1 MKNFLRAFAFLIFGS
16 FAAAQSTVERW
27 GVFEL
32 TLIGP
37 SDGNPFAGV
46 SFSATFTQGDAQ
58 HDIPGFY
65 DGDGVYRVRFMPET
79 TGEWRY
85 TTHSNRPA
93 LDAKSGAFTA
103 TTPSPNNH
111 GPVRVAHTF
120 HFAYADG
127 SPYWQLGTTCYNWAH
142 RSDAQEEQTLR
153 TLATAPFNKL
163 RMCVLPTDR
172 DVAAQRFVPF
182 EGKVLA
188 WDTTRPHPDFF
199 RHLEQRVAQ
208 LRDLGVEA
216 DLILFQPYGPHWGWT
231 KLEPASEERYLRYLI
246 ARLGAFRNVWWSL
259 SNEWDFNHD
268 KTEADWDRL
277 FQVVQAAD
285 PYAHLRSIHNG
296 AMLYNATLPWVTHA
310 SIQNGAAVL
319 DPERAMLY
327 RDVYRKPIVFDEV
340 KYEGDISARWGN
352 LTGEELV
359 LRFWNGLIAG
369 TYVGHGETFTGP
381 PEAWTAG
388 GGVLRGQSVARLA
401 FLKKIMGELPADGID
416 PIDKWQDKRTAGKL
430 GEFYLLYFGKD
441 APASWPFALYK
452 DGVRDGVTFQVE
464 ILDTWG
470 MTVTPVAGTFV
481 AKKRDAYTYEDA
493 EKKSVALPG
502 RPYLAL
508 RIRRTGGPAVTA
520 SQTPP
525 EPP

>member
-1 MKNFLRAFAFLIFGS
+1 MILRRLFFVFAAFVSSL
-16 FAAAQSTVERW
+16 AAQSTVERW
-27 GVFEL
+27 GVFEVAL
-32 TLIGP
+32 NGP
-37 SDGNPFAGV
+37 ADGNPFADV
-46 SFSATFTQGDAQ
+46 SLTATFTQDGAQ
-58 HDIPGFY
+58 HDVTGFY
-65 DGDGVYRVRFMPET
+65 DGDGVYRIRFMPAT

-85 TTHSNRPA
+85 ATHSNRPA

-103 TTPSPNNH
+103 TVPSPNNH
-111 GPVRVAHTF
+111 GPVHVARTF
-120 HFAYADG
+120 HFDYADG
-127 SPYWQLGTTCYNWAH
+127 SPYWQLGTTCYNWTH

-163 RMCVLPTDR
+163 RMCVLPTAR
-172 DVAAQRFVPF
+172 DPVDERFLPF
-182 EGKVLA
+182 EGKLGA

-199 RHLEQRVAQ
+199 RHLEQRVGQ

-216 DLILFQPYGPHWGWT
+216 DLILFQPYGPQWGWT
-231 KLEPASEERYLRYLI
+231 KLEPASEERYVRYLI
-246 ARLGAFRNVWWSL
+246 ARLGAYRNVWWSL
-259 SNEWDFNHD
+259 SNEYDFNRD

-296 AMLYNATLPWVTHA
+296 AKIYNNTLPWVTHA

-340 KYEGDISARWGN
+340 KYEGNIAARWGQ
-352 LTGEELV
+352 LSGEDLV

-369 TYVGHGETFTGP
+369 TFVGHGESFTGP
-381 PEAWTAG
+381 PEAWLAG

-401 FLKKIMGELPADGID
+401 FLKKIMAELPATGID
-416 PIDKWQDKRTAGKL
+416 PIDKWQDKRTAGKP
-430 GEFYLLYFGKD
+430 GECYLVYFGQA

-452 DGVRDGVTFQVE
+452 DGIKDGMKFRIE
-464 ILDTWG
+464 IIDTWN
-470 MTVTPVAGTFV
+470 MTITDVPGSFAT
-481 AKKRDAYTYEDA
+481 KKRDNYYYEDA

-502 RPYLAL
+502 KPYLAL
-508 RIRRTGGPAVTA
+508 RIRRID
-520 SQTPP
+520 
-525 EPP
+525 